1 LWKPDKERSL
11 TKMADIKKLHE
22 TRANLL
28 TQATSIVAEAAESG
42 VALEGD
48 KKNQFESLTAEA
60 GVIAEAIRSEKSA
73 SEARSAA
80 DAIRAEY
87 ASVIAPKAEKSDD
100 EVAELRALGRN
111 GGGKLFEYRD
121 VTRSTGLGNPVAIAD
136 RVNVVAAQF
145 NPFLD
150 PSIITVVRTAT
161 GNNIQFPRVTALGT
175 AGSVA
180 EAGTIGESDGTLS
193 ALSLTPIK
201 YATIIQVSEELV
213 EDAVFDLAGM
223 IADKCG
229 AEVAVAHGAFAGTA
243 VAAQA
248 TLGATGTGTAS
259 VNPTYTDLAKLKAS
273 VNQAYRRAPKAG
285 WLMNDTT
292 LGVVTG
298 LVDTAGQPIFR
309 AGDSNTPDRLL
320 GAPIY
325 SAALIDLTDDTAG
338 AILFGDLGQIYTA
351 LVGGVRVDVSREFA
365 WNTGLVSY
373 KVEVRGATG
382 LSIPNAVKSYKSANV

>member
-1 LWKPDKERSL
+1 MSDAR
-11 TKMADIKKLHE
+11 KLHE
-22 TRANLL
+22 KRANLL
-28 TQATSIVAEAAESG
+28 TEAQTIVTDLAEKGE
-42 VALEGD
+42 ALEGES
-48 KKNQFESLTAEA
+48 QARFEKLTSEA
-60 GVIAEAIRSEKSA
+60 ATVAAAIRSEKEA
-73 SEARSAA
+73 TEARSAA
-80 DAIRAEY
+80 DAVRAEY
-87 ASVIAPKAEKSDD
+87 ATAIAPKVEKTEGSND
-100 EVAELRALGRN
+100 ELRALARN
-111 GGGKLFEYRD
+111 GGVQLFEYRD
-121 VTRSTGLGNPVAIAD
+121 VSRSTGLGNPVTIAD

-145 NPFLD
+145 NPFID
-150 PSIITVVRTAT
+150 PAIVTVVRAST

-193 ALSLTPIK
+193 ALSLTPVK
-201 YATIIQVSEELV
+201 YATIIQVTEELAT
-213 EDAVFDLAGM
+213 DAAFDLSAM
-223 IADKCG
+223 IAEKCG

-259 VNPTYTDLAKLKAS
+259 VNPTFTDLAKLKAS

-309 AGDSNTPDRLL
+309 PGDANTPDRLL

-338 AILFGDLGQIYTA
+338 AILFGDLGQIYTV
-351 LVGGVRVDVSREFA
+351 LVGGVQVEVSREFA
-365 WNTGLVSY
+365 WNLGLISY
-373 KVEVRGATG
+373 KVQVRGATG
-382 LSIPNAVKSYKSANV
+382 LSIGSAVKSYKSANV

>member
-1 LWKPDKERSL
+1 
-11 TKMADIKKLHE
+11 MADVKKLHE
-22 TRANLL
+22 KRAQIL
-28 TQATSIVAEAAESG
+28 TEATSIVADLAEKG
-42 VALEGD
+42 AALEGEA
-48 KKNQFESLTAEA
+48 QVRFESLTNEA
-60 GVIAEAIRSEKSA
+60 STIAAAIRSEKDA
-73 SEARSAA
+73 AEARSAA
-80 DAIRAEY
+80 DSARAEF
-87 ASVIAPKAEKSDD
+87 AAVIAPKAEKSDD

-111 GGGKLFEYRD
+111 GGTRSFEYRD
-121 VTRSTGLGNPVAIAD
+121 VTKSTGLGNPVSIASM
-136 RVNVVAAQF
+136 VNVVAAQF

-150 PSIITVVRTAT
+150 PSIVTVVRTAN

-193 ALSLTPIK
+193 ALSLTPVK

-213 EDAVFDLAGM
+213 EDAVFDLAAM

-243 VAAQA
+243 IAAAA
-248 TLGATGTGTAS
+248 TLGATGSGTS
-259 VNPTYTDLAKLKAS
+259 VNPSYTDLAKLKAA
-273 VNQAYRRAPKAG
+273 VNQVYRRAPKAG

-298 LVDTAGQPIFR
+298 LVDTTGQPIFR
-309 AGDSNTPDRLL
+309 PGDANAPDRLL
-320 GAPIY
+320 GAPVY
-325 SAALIDLTDDTAG
+325 AAALIDLTDNTAG
-338 AILFGDLGQIYTA
+338 SILFGDLGQIYTA
-351 LVGGVRVDVSREFA
+351 LVGGVRVDVSREYA

-382 LSIPNAVKSYKSANV
+382 LAQTSSVKSFKSADVA

>member
-1 LWKPDKERSL
+1 MSDAR
-11 TKMADIKKLHE
+11 KLHE
-22 TRANLL
+22 KRANLL
-28 TQATSIVAEAAESG
+28 TEAQSIVTDLAEKGE
-42 VALEGD
+42 ALEGES
-48 KKNQFESLTAEA
+48 QARFEKLTSEA
-60 GVIAEAIRSEKSA
+60 ATVAAAIRSEKEA
-73 SEARSAA
+73 TEARSAA
-80 DAIRAEY
+80 DAVRAEY
-87 ASVIAPKAEKSDD
+87 ATAIAPKVEKTEGSND
-100 EVAELRALGRN
+100 ELRALARN
-111 GGGKLFEYRD
+111 GGVQLFEYRD
-121 VTRSTGLGNPVAIAD
+121 VSRSSGLGNPVTIAD

-145 NPFLD
+145 NPFID
-150 PSIITVVRTAT
+150 PAIVTVVRAST

-193 ALSLTPIK
+193 ALSLTPVK
-201 YATIIQVSEELV
+201 YATIIQVTEELAT
-213 EDAVFDLAGM
+213 DAAFDLSAM

-248 TLGATGTGTAS
+248 TIGATGSGTVS
-259 VNPTYTDLAKLKAS
+259 INPTFTDLAKLKAS

-309 AGDSNTPDRLL
+309 PGDANTPDRLL

-338 AILFGDLGQIYTA
+338 AILFGDLGQIYTV
-351 LVGGVRVDVSREFA
+351 LVGGVQVEVSREFA
-365 WNTGLVSY
+365 WNLGLISY
-373 KVEVRGATG
+373 KVQVRGATG
-382 LSIPNAVKSYKSANV
+382 LSQASAVKSYKSANV

>member
-1 LWKPDKERSL
+1 
-11 TKMADIKKLHE
+11 MADVKKLHE
-22 TRANLL
+22 KRANLL
-28 TQATSIVAEAAESG
+28 TEATSIVADLAEKGAS
-42 VALEGD
+42 LEGEA
-48 KKNQFESLTAEA
+48 QARFESLTNEA
-60 GVIAEAIRSEKSA
+60 STIAAVIRSERDA

-80 DAIRAEY
+80 DAARAEF
-87 ASVIAPKAEKSDD
+87 AAVIAPKVEKSDD
-100 EVAELRALGRN
+100 SDVAELRALGRN
-111 GGGKLFEYRD
+111 GGSRVFEYRD
-121 VTRSTGLGNPVAIAD
+121 VTKSTGLGNPVTIAD
-136 RVNVVAAQF
+136 RVNIVAGAF

-150 PSIITVVRTAT
+150 ASIVTVVRTAN
-161 GNNIQFPRVTALGT
+161 GNNIQFPRVTTLGT

-180 EAGTIGESDGTLS
+180 EAGTINESDGTLS

-229 AEVAVAHGAFAGTA
+229 AEVAIAHGAFAGTA
-243 VAAQA
+243 IAAA
-248 TLGATGTGTAS
+248 AAAGVTGSGTTI
-259 VNPTYTDLAKLKAS
+259 NPNFTDLAKLKAA
-273 VNQAYRRAPKAG
+273 VNQVYRRAPKAG

-298 LVDTAGQPIFR
+298 LVDTTGQPIFR
-309 AGDSNTPDRLL
+309 PGDANNPDRLL
-320 GAPIY
+320 GAPVY
-325 SAALIDLTDDTAG
+325 SAALIDLTDNTAG
-338 AILFGDLGQIYTA
+338 SILFGDLGQIYTA

-382 LSIPNAVKSYKSANV
+382 LAQASAVKSFKSADVA

>member
-1 LWKPDKERSL
+1 MSDAR
-11 TKMADIKKLHE
+11 KLHE
-22 TRANLL
+22 KRANLL
-28 TQATSIVAEAAESG
+28 TEAQTIVTDLAEKGE
-42 VALEGD
+42 ALEGES
-48 KKNQFESLTAEA
+48 QARFEKLTSEA
-60 GVIAEAIRSEKSA
+60 ATVAAAIRSEKEA
-73 SEARSAA
+73 TEARSAA
-80 DAIRAEY
+80 DAVRAEY
-87 ASVIAPKAEKSDD
+87 ATAIAPKVEKSEGSND
-100 EVAELRALGRN
+100 ELRALARS
-111 GGGKLFEYRD
+111 GGAQVFEYRD
-121 VTRSTGLGNPVAIAD
+121 VTRSTGLGNPVTIAD

-145 NPFLD
+145 NPFID
-150 PSIITVVRTAT
+150 PAIVTVVRAST

-193 ALSLTPIK
+193 ALSLTPVK
-201 YATIIQVSEELV
+201 YATIIQVTEELAT
-213 EDAVFDLAGM
+213 DAAFDLSAM

-248 TLGATGTGTAS
+248 SIGATGSGTVS
-259 VNPTYTDLAKLKAS
+259 INPTFTDLAKLKAS

-309 AGDSNTPDRLL
+309 PGDANTPDRLL

-338 AILFGDLGQIYTA
+338 AILFGDLGQIYTV
-351 LVGGVRVDVSREFA
+351 LVGGVSVEISREFA
-365 WNTGLVSY
+365 WNLGLISF
-373 KVEVRGATG
+373 KVQVRGATG
-382 LSIPNAVKSYKSANV
+382 LSQASAVKSYKSANV

>member
-1 LWKPDKERSL
+1 
-11 TKMADIKKLHE
+11 MADIKKLAE
-22 TRANLL
+22 KRANLL
-28 TQATSIVAEAAESG
+28 TEATSIVADLAEKGS
-42 VALEGD
+42 ALEGEA
-48 KKNQFESLTAEA
+48 QARFESLTNEA

-73 SEARSAA
+73 TEARSAA
-80 DAIRAEY
+80 DVVRAEF
-87 ASVIAPKAEKSDD
+87 ASVIAPATQKDAD
-100 EVAELRALGRN
+100 EVEELRALGRN
-111 GGGKLFEYRD
+111 GGSRMFEYRD
-121 VTRSTGLGNPVAIAD
+121 VTKSTGLGNPVTIAD

-150 PSIITVVRTAT
+150 PNIVTVVRTAT

-180 EAGTIGESDGTLS
+180 EAGTITESDGTLS
-193 ALSLTPIK
+193 ALSLTPVK
-201 YATIIQVSEELV
+201 WATIIQVSEELV

-243 VAAQA
+243 IAAAA
-248 TLGATGTGTAS
+248 TLGVTGSGTT
-259 VNPTYTDLAKLKAS
+259 VNPNYTDLAKLKAS
-273 VNQAYRRAPKAG
+273 VNQVYRRAPKAG

-298 LVDTAGQPIFR
+298 LVDTTGQPIFR
-309 AGDSNTPDRLL
+309 PGDANNPDRLL

-338 AILFGDLGQIYTA
+338 SILFGDLGRIFTA

-373 KVEVRGATG
+373 KVEVRGASG
-382 LSIPNAVKSYKSANV
+382 LAQASAVKSFKSADV

>member
-1 LWKPDKERSL
+1 MSDAR
-11 TKMADIKKLHE
+11 KLHE
-22 TRANLL
+22 KRANLL
-28 TQATSIVAEAAESG
+28 TEAQSIVTDLAEKGE
-42 VALEGD
+42 ALEGES
-48 KKNQFESLTAEA
+48 QARFEKLTSEA
-60 GVIAEAIRSEKSA
+60 ATVAAAIRSEKEA

-80 DAIRAEY
+80 DAVRAEY
-87 ASVIAPKAEKSDD
+87 ATAIAPKVEKSEGSND
-100 EVAELRALGRN
+100 ELRALARN
-111 GGGKLFEYRD
+111 GGVQVFEYRD
-121 VTRSTGLGNPVAIAD
+121 VSRSTGLGNPVTIAD

-145 NPFLD
+145 NPFID
-150 PSIITVVRTAT
+150 PAIVTVVRTST

-193 ALSLTPIK
+193 ALSLTPVK
-201 YATIIQVSEELV
+201 YATIIQVTEELA
-213 EDAVFDLAGM
+213 EDAAFDLSAM

-243 VAAQA
+243 VAAA
-248 TLGATGTGTAS
+248 ASVGGTGSGTAS
-259 VNPTYTDLAKLKAS
+259 VNPTFTDLAKLKAS

-309 AGDSNTPDRLL
+309 PGDANAPDRLL

-351 LVGGVRVDVSREFA
+351 LVGGVRVEVSREFA
-365 WNTGLVSY
+365 WNLGLISY

-382 LSIPNAVKSYKSANV
+382 LAQASAVKSYKSANVA

>member
-1 LWKPDKERSL
+1 MSDVRN
-11 TKMADIKKLHE
+11 LHE
-22 TRANLL
+22 KRAALL
-28 TQATSIVAEAAESG
+28 TEAQSIVTDLASKGE
-42 VALEGD
+42 ALEGES
-48 KKNQFESLTAEA
+48 QARFEKLTSEA
-60 GVIAEAIRSEKSA
+60 ATVAAAIRSEKEA

-80 DAIRAEY
+80 DAVRAEY
-87 ASVIAPKAEKSDD
+87 ATAIAPKVEKSEGSND
-100 EVAELRALGRN
+100 ELRALARN
-111 GGGKLFEYRD
+111 GGVQVFEYRD
-121 VTRSTGLGNPVAIAD
+121 VSRSTGLGNPVTIAD

-145 NPFLD
+145 NPFID
-150 PSIITVVRTAT
+150 PAIVTVVRAST

-193 ALSLTPIK
+193 ALSLTPVK
-201 YATIIQVSEELV
+201 YATIIQVTEELA
-213 EDAVFDLAGM
+213 EDAAFDLSAM
-223 IADKCG
+223 IAEKCG

-243 VAAQA
+243 VAAA
-248 TLGATGTGTAS
+248 ANVGATGSGTVS
-259 VNPTYTDLAKLKAS
+259 VNPTFSDLAKLKAS
-273 VNQAYRRAPKAG
+273 CNQAYRRAPKAG

-309 AGDSNTPDRLL
+309 PGDSNAPDRLL

-325 SAALIDLTDDTAG
+325 SAALIDLTDNTAG

-351 LVGGVRVDVSREFA
+351 LVGGVRVEVSREFA
-365 WNTGLVSY
+365 WNLGLISY

-382 LSIPNAVKSYKSANV
+382 LAQASAVKSYQSANVA

>member
-1 LWKPDKERSL
+1 MSDAR
-11 TKMADIKKLHE
+11 KLHE
-22 TRANLL
+22 KRANLL
-28 TQATSIVAEAAESG
+28 TEAQSIVTDLAEKGE
-42 VALEGD
+42 ALEGES
-48 KKNQFESLTAEA
+48 QARFEKLTSEA
-60 GVIAEAIRSEKSA
+60 ATVAAAIRSEKEA

-80 DAIRAEY
+80 DAVRAEY
-87 ASVIAPKAEKSDD
+87 ATAIAPKVEKSEGSND
-100 EVAELRALGRN
+100 ELRALARN
-111 GGGKLFEYRD
+111 GGVQLFEYRD
-121 VTRSTGLGNPVAIAD
+121 VSRSTGLGNPVTIAD

-145 NPFLD
+145 NPFID
-150 PSIITVVRTAT
+150 PAIVTVVRAST

-193 ALSLTPIK
+193 ALSLTPVK
-201 YATIIQVSEELV
+201 YATIIQVTEELAT
-213 EDAVFDLAGM
+213 DAAFDLSAM

-248 TLGATGTGTAS
+248 TIGATGSGTVS
-259 VNPTYTDLAKLKAS
+259 INPTFTDLAKLKAS

-309 AGDSNTPDRLL
+309 PGDANTPDRLL

-338 AILFGDLGQIYTA
+338 AILFGDLGQIYTV
-351 LVGGVRVDVSREFA
+351 LVGGVQVEVSREFA
-365 WNTGLVSY
+365 WNLGLISY
-373 KVEVRGATG
+373 KVQVRGATG
-382 LSIPNAVKSYKSANV
+382 LSQASAVKSYKSANV

>member
-1 LWKPDKERSL
+1 MSDAR
-11 TKMADIKKLHE
+11 KLHE
-22 TRANLL
+22 KRANLL
-28 TQATSIVAEAAESG
+28 TEAQSIVTDLAEKGE
-42 VALEGD
+42 ALEGES
-48 KKNQFESLTAEA
+48 QARFEKLTSEA
-60 GVIAEAIRSEKSA
+60 ATVAAAIRSEKEA
-73 SEARSAA
+73 TEARSAA
-80 DAIRAEY
+80 DAVRAEY
-87 ASVIAPKAEKSDD
+87 ATAIAPKVEKTEGSND
-100 EVAELRALGRN
+100 ELRALARN
-111 GGGKLFEYRD
+111 GGVQVFEYRD
-121 VTRSTGLGNPVAIAD
+121 VTRSTGLGNPVTIAD

-145 NPFLD
+145 NPFID
-150 PSIITVVRTAT
+150 PAIVTVVRAST

-193 ALSLTPIK
+193 ALSLTPVK
-201 YATIIQVSEELV
+201 YATIIQVTEELAT
-213 EDAVFDLAGM
+213 DAAFDLSAM
-223 IADKCG
+223 IAEKCG

-243 VAAQA
+243 IGAAA
-248 TLGATGTGTAS
+248 NVGATGSGTAS
-259 VNPTYTDLAKLKAS
+259 VNPTFTDLAKLKAS

-338 AILFGDLGQIYTA
+338 SILFGDLGQIYTV
-351 LVGGVRVDVSREFA
+351 LVGGVRVEVSREFA
-365 WNTGLVSY
+365 WNLGLISY

-382 LSIPNAVKSYKSANV
+382 LAQASAVKSFKSANVA

>member
-1 LWKPDKERSL
+1 MSDAR
-11 TKMADIKKLHE
+11 KLHE
-22 TRANLL
+22 KRANLL
-28 TQATSIVAEAAESG
+28 TEAQSIVTDLAEKGE
-42 VALEGD
+42 ALEGES
-48 KKNQFESLTAEA
+48 QARFEKLTSEA
-60 GVIAEAIRSEKSA
+60 ATVAAAIRSEKEA
-73 SEARSAA
+73 TEARSAA
-80 DAIRAEY
+80 DAVRAEY
-87 ASVIAPKAEKSDD
+87 ATAIAPKVEKTEGSND
-100 EVAELRALGRN
+100 ELRALARN
-111 GGGKLFEYRD
+111 GGVQVFEYRD
-121 VTRSTGLGNPVAIAD
+121 VTRSTGLGNPVTIAD

-145 NPFLD
+145 NPFID
-150 PSIITVVRTAT
+150 PAIVTVVRAST
-161 GNNIQFPRVTALGT
+161 GNNVQFPRVTSLGT

-193 ALSLTPIK
+193 ALSLTPVK
-201 YATIIQVSEELV
+201 YATIIQVTEELAT
-213 EDAVFDLAGM
+213 DAAFDLSAM

-248 TLGATGTGTAS
+248 SIGATGSGTVS
-259 VNPTYTDLAKLKAS
+259 INPTFTDLAKLKAS

-309 AGDSNTPDRLL
+309 PGDANTPDRLL

-338 AILFGDLGQIYTA
+338 AILFGDLGQIYTV
-351 LVGGVRVDVSREFA
+351 LVGGVQVEVSREFA
-365 WNTGLVSY
+365 WNLGLISY
-373 KVEVRGATG
+373 KVQVRGATG
-382 LSIPNAVKSYKSANV
+382 LSQASAVKSYKSANV

>member
-1 LWKPDKERSL
+1 
-11 TKMADIKKLHE
+11 MADIKKLHE

-48 KKNQFESLTAEA
+48 KKNQFEALTAEA

-73 SEARSAA
+73 AEARSAA
-80 DAIRAEY
+80 DAVRAEF

-111 GGGKLFEYRD
+111 GGGRTFEYRD
-121 VTRSTGLGNPVAIAD
+121 VTRATGLGNPVSIAD

-150 PSIITVVRTAT
+150 PGIITVVRTAT

-248 TLGATGTGTAS
+248 ALGATGTGTAS
-259 VNPTYTDLAKLKAS
+259 INPTYTDLAKLKAS

-351 LVGGVRVDVSREFA
+351 LVGGVRVDVSREYA

-382 LSIPNAVKSYKSANV
+382 LAQASAVKSYKSANV

>member
-1 LWKPDKERSL
+1 MSDAR
-11 TKMADIKKLHE
+11 KLHE
-22 TRANLL
+22 KRANLL
-28 TQATSIVAEAAESG
+28 TEAQSIVTDLAEKGE
-42 VALEGD
+42 ALEGES
-48 KKNQFESLTAEA
+48 QARFEKLTSEA
-60 GVIAEAIRSEKSA
+60 ATVAAAIRSEKEA

-80 DAIRAEY
+80 DAVRAEY
-87 ASVIAPKAEKSDD
+87 ATAIAPKVEKSEGSND
-100 EVAELRALGRN
+100 ELRALARN
-111 GGGKLFEYRD
+111 GGVQVFEYRD
-121 VTRSTGLGNPVAIAD
+121 VSRSTGLGNPVTIAD

-145 NPFLD
+145 NPFID
-150 PSIITVVRTAT
+150 PAIVTVVRAST

-193 ALSLTPIK
+193 ALSLTPVK
-201 YATIIQVSEELV
+201 YATIIQVTEELAT
-213 EDAVFDLAGM
+213 DAAFDLSAM

-248 TLGATGTGTAS
+248 SIGATGSGTVS
-259 VNPTYTDLAKLKAS
+259 INPTFTDLAKLKAS

-309 AGDSNTPDRLL
+309 PGDANTPDRLL

-338 AILFGDLGQIYTA
+338 AILFGDLGQIYTV
-351 LVGGVRVDVSREFA
+351 LVGGVQVEVSREFA
-365 WNTGLVSY
+365 WNLGLISY
-373 KVEVRGATG
+373 KVQVRGATG
-382 LSIPNAVKSYKSANV
+382 LSQASAVKSYKSANV

>member
-1 LWKPDKERSL
+1 MSDVR
-11 TKMADIKKLHE
+11 KLHE
-22 TRANLL
+22 KRASLL
-28 TQATSIVAEAAESG
+28 TEAQSIVTDLAEKGE
-42 VALEGD
+42 ALEGES
-48 KKNQFESLTAEA
+48 QARFEKLTSEA
-60 GVIAEAIRSEKSA
+60 ATVAAAIRSEKEA

-80 DAIRAEY
+80 DAVRAEF
-87 ASVIAPKAEKSDD
+87 ATAIAPKVEKSEGSND
-100 EVAELRALGRN
+100 ELRALARL
-111 GGGKLFEYRD
+111 GGSQTFEYRD
-121 VTRSTGLGNPVAIAD
+121 VSRSTGLGNPVTIAD

-145 NPFLD
+145 NPFID
-150 PSIITVVRTAT
+150 PAIVTVVRTST

-193 ALSLTPIK
+193 ALSLTPVK
-201 YATIIQVSEELV
+201 YATIIQVTEELA
-213 EDAVFDLAGM
+213 EDAAFDLSAM
-223 IADKCG
+223 IAEKCG

-243 VAAQA
+243 VAAAA
-248 TLGATGTGTAS
+248 TVGATGSGTVS
-259 VNPTYTDLAKLKAS
+259 VNPTFTDLAKLKAS

-309 AGDSNTPDRLL
+309 PGDSNAPDRLL

-325 SAALIDLTDDTAG
+325 SAALIDLTDNTAG

-351 LVGGVRVDVSREFA
+351 LVGGVRVEVSREFA
-365 WNTGLVSY
+365 WNLGLISY

-382 LSIPNAVKSYKSANV
+382 LAQASAVKSYQSANVA

>member
-1 LWKPDKERSL
+1 L
-11 TKMADIKKLHE
+11 TEA
-22 TRANLL
+22 
-28 TQATSIVAEAAESG
+28 QSIVTDLAEKGESLEGESQARFEKLTSEAAT
-42 VALEGD
+42 VA
-48 KKNQFESLTAEA
+48 A
-60 GVIAEAIRSEKSA
+60 AIRSEKEA
-73 SEARSAA
+73 TEARSAA
-80 DAIRAEY
+80 DAVRAEY
-87 ASVIAPKAEKSDD
+87 ATAIAPKVEKTEGSND
-100 EVAELRALGRN
+100 ELRALARN
-111 GGGKLFEYRD
+111 GGVQVFEYRD
-121 VTRSTGLGNPVAIAD
+121 VTRSTGLGNPVTIAD

-145 NPFLD
+145 NPFID
-150 PSIITVVRTAT
+150 PAIVTVVRAST

-193 ALSLTPIK
+193 ALSLTPVK
-201 YATIIQVSEELV
+201 YATIIQVTEELAT
-213 EDAVFDLAGM
+213 DAAFDLSAM

-248 TLGATGTGTAS
+248 TIGATGSGTVS
-259 VNPTYTDLAKLKAS
+259 INPTFTDLAKLKAS

-309 AGDSNTPDRLL
+309 PGDANTPDRLL

-338 AILFGDLGQIYTA
+338 AILFGDLGQIYTV
-351 LVGGVRVDVSREFA
+351 LVGGVQVEVSREFA
-365 WNTGLVSY
+365 WNLGLISY
-373 KVEVRGATG
+373 KVQVRGATG
-382 LSIPNAVKSYKSANV
+382 LSQASAVKSYKSANV

>member
-1 LWKPDKERSL
+1 MSDAR
-11 TKMADIKKLHE
+11 KLHE
-22 TRANLL
+22 KRANLL
-28 TQATSIVAEAAESG
+28 TEAQTIVTDLAEKGE
-42 VALEGD
+42 ALEGES
-48 KKNQFESLTAEA
+48 QARFEKLTSEA
-60 GVIAEAIRSEKSA
+60 ATVAAAIRSEKEA
-73 SEARSAA
+73 TEARSAA
-80 DAIRAEY
+80 DAVRAEY
-87 ASVIAPKAEKSDD
+87 ATAIAPKVEKTEGSND
-100 EVAELRALGRN
+100 ELRALARN
-111 GGGKLFEYRD
+111 GGVQLFEYRD
-121 VTRSTGLGNPVAIAD
+121 VSRSTGLGNPVTIAD

-145 NPFLD
+145 NPFID
-150 PSIITVVRTAT
+150 PAIVTVVRAST

-193 ALSLTPIK
+193 ALSLTPVK
-201 YATIIQVSEELV
+201 YATIIQVTEELAT
-213 EDAVFDLAGM
+213 DAAFDLSAM
-223 IADKCG
+223 IAEKCG

-259 VNPTYTDLAKLKAS
+259 VNPTFTDLAKLKAS

-309 AGDSNTPDRLL
+309 PGDANTPDRLL

-338 AILFGDLGQIYTA
+338 AILFGDLGQIYTV
-351 LVGGVRVDVSREFA
+351 LVGGVQVEVSREFA
-365 WNTGLVSY
+365 WNLGLISY
-373 KVEVRGATG
+373 KVQVRGATG
-382 LSIPNAVKSYKSANV
+382 LSIGSAVKSYKSANVA

>member
-1 LWKPDKERSL
+1 V
-11 TKMADIKKLHE
+11 ADVKKLHE
-22 TRANLL
+22 KRANLL
-28 TQATSIVAEAAESG
+28 TEATSIVADLAEKG
-42 VALEGD
+42 VALEGEA
-48 KKNQFESLTAEA
+48 QARFESLTNEA
-60 GVIAEAIRSEKSA
+60 STIAAAIRSEKDA
-73 SEARSAA
+73 AEARTAA
-80 DAIRAEY
+80 DTARAEF
-87 ASVIAPKAEKSDD
+87 AAVIAPKVDKADD
-100 EVAELRALGRN
+100 SEVAELRALGRN
-111 GGGKLFEYRD
+111 GGSRMFEFRD
-121 VTRSTGLGNPVAIAD
+121 VTKSTGLGNPVTIAD
-136 RVNVVAAQF
+136 RVNIVAAQF

-150 PSIITVVRTAT
+150 PGIITVVRVAN

-193 ALSLTPIK
+193 ALSLTPVK

-243 VAAQA
+243 IAGAS
-248 TLGATGTGTAS
+248 TLGVTGSGTTI
-259 VNPTYTDLAKLKAS
+259 NPNYTDLAKLKAS
-273 VNQAYRRAPKAG
+273 VNQVYRRAPKAG

-298 LVDTAGQPIFR
+298 LVDTTGQPIFR
-309 AGDSNTPDRLL
+309 AGDANNPDRLL
-320 GAPIY
+320 GAPVY
-325 SAALIDLTDDTAG
+325 SAALIDLTDNTAG
-338 AILFGDLGQIYTA
+338 SILFGDLGQIYTA

-382 LSIPNAVKSYKSANV
+382 LAQASAVKSFKSADVA

>member
-1 LWKPDKERSL
+1 MSDAR
-11 TKMADIKKLHE
+11 KLHE
-22 TRANLL
+22 KRANLL
-28 TQATSIVAEAAESG
+28 TEAQSIVTDLAEKGE
-42 VALEGD
+42 ALEGES
-48 KKNQFESLTAEA
+48 QARFEKLTSEA
-60 GVIAEAIRSEKSA
+60 ATVAAAIRSEKEA
-73 SEARSAA
+73 TEARSAA
-80 DAIRAEY
+80 DAVRAEY
-87 ASVIAPKAEKSDD
+87 ATAIAPKVEKSEGSND
-100 EVAELRALGRN
+100 ELRALARN
-111 GGGKLFEYRD
+111 GGVQVFEYRD
-121 VTRSTGLGNPVAIAD
+121 VSRSTGLGNPVTIAD
-136 RVNVVAAQF
+136 RVNVVAAHF
-145 NPFLD
+145 NPFID
-150 PSIITVVRTAT
+150 PAIVTVVRAST

-193 ALSLTPIK
+193 ALSLTPVK
-201 YATIIQVSEELV
+201 YATIIQVTEELAT
-213 EDAVFDLAGM
+213 DAAFDLSAM

-248 TLGATGTGTAS
+248 TIGATGSGTVS
-259 VNPTYTDLAKLKAS
+259 INPTFTDLAKLKAS

-309 AGDSNTPDRLL
+309 PGDANTPDRLL

-338 AILFGDLGQIYTA
+338 AILFGDLGQIYTV
-351 LVGGVRVDVSREFA
+351 LVGGVQVEVSREFA
-365 WNTGLVSY
+365 WNLGLISY
-373 KVEVRGATG
+373 KVQVRGATG
-382 LSIPNAVKSYKSANV
+382 LSQASAVKSYKSANV

>member
-1 LWKPDKERSL
+1 
-11 TKMADIKKLHE
+11 MADIKKLHE

-28 TQATSIVAEAAESG
+28 TQATSIVAEAAEAG

-48 KKNQFESLTAEA
+48 KKNQFEALTAEA

-73 SEARSAA
+73 AEARSAA
-80 DAIRAEY
+80 DAVRAEY
-87 ASVIAPKAEKSDD
+87 ASVIAPKTEKSDD

-111 GGGKLFEYRD
+111 GGGKTFEYRD
-121 VTRSTGLGNPVAIAD
+121 VTRASGLGNPVSIAD

-150 PSIITVVRTAT
+150 ANIVTVVRTAT

-243 VAAQA
+243 VAVAA
-248 TLGATGTGTAS
+248 TVGATGAGTS
-259 VNPTYTDLAKLKAS
+259 VNPTYANLAVLKAS

-298 LVDTAGQPIFR
+298 LVDTTGQPIFR
-309 AGDSNTPDRLL
+309 AGDMNTPDRLL

-325 SAALIDLTDDTAG
+325 SAALIDLTDNTAG

-351 LVGGVRVDVSREFA
+351 LVGGVRVDVSREYA

-382 LSIPNAVKSYKSANV
+382 LAQASAVKSFKSADV

>member
-1 LWKPDKERSL
+1 MSDVR
-11 TKMADIKKLHE
+11 KLHE
-22 TRANLL
+22 KRASLL
-28 TQATSIVAEAAESG
+28 TEAQSIVTDLAEKGESLEGESQARFEKLTSEAAT
-42 VALEGD
+42 VA
-48 KKNQFESLTAEA
+48 A
-60 GVIAEAIRSEKSA
+60 AIRSEKDA

-80 DAIRAEY
+80 DAVRAEY
-87 ASVIAPKAEKSDD
+87 ATAIAPKVEKSEGSND
-100 EVAELRALGRN
+100 ELRALARL
-111 GGGKLFEYRD
+111 GGSQTFEYRD
-121 VTRSTGLGNPVAIAD
+121 VSRSTGLGNPVTIAD

-145 NPFLD
+145 NPFID
-150 PSIITVVRTAT
+150 PAIVTVVRTST

-193 ALSLTPIK
+193 ALSLTPVK
-201 YATIIQVSEELV
+201 YATIIQVTEELA
-213 EDAVFDLAGM
+213 EDAAFDLSAM
-223 IADKCG
+223 IAEKCG

-248 TLGATGTGTAS
+248 GAGVTGAGTT

-273 VNQAYRRAPKAG
+273 VNQAYRRAPKSG

-298 LVDTAGQPIFR
+298 LVDTTGQPIFR

-338 AILFGDLGQIYTA
+338 SILFGDLGQIYTV
-351 LVGGVRVDVSREFA
+351 LVGGVSVEVSREFA
-365 WNTGLVSY
+365 WNLGLISF
-373 KVEVRGATG
+373 KVQVRGATG
-382 LSIPNAVKSYKSANV
+382 LSQASAVKSFKSANV

>member
-1 LWKPDKERSL
+1 
-11 TKMADIKKLHE
+11 MADIRKLHE
-22 TRANLL
+22 QRAQAL
-28 TQATSIVAEAAESG
+28 TEATSLVADLAEKG
-42 VALEGD
+42 EALEGES
-48 KKNQFESLTAEA
+48 QVRFEKLTAEA
-60 GVIAEAIRSEKSA
+60 STIAAAIRSEKDA
-73 SEARSAA
+73 AEARSAA
-80 DAIRAEY
+80 DSARAEF
-87 ASVIAPKAEKSDD
+87 AAVIAPAAKADRD
-100 EVAELRALGRN
+100 EAAELRALGRN
-111 GGGKLFEYRD
+111 GGSQVFEYRD
-121 VTRSTGLGNPVAIAD
+121 VTKSTGLGNPVTIAD

-150 PSIITVVRTAT
+150 ANIVTVVRTAN
-161 GNNIQFPRVTALGT
+161 GNNIQFPRVTVLGT

-201 YATIIQVSEELV
+201 YATIIQVTEELV

-243 VAAQA
+243 VAAAA
-248 TLGATGTGTAS
+248 TIGATGTGTAS

-298 LVDTAGQPIFR
+298 LVDTTGQPIFR
-309 AGDSNTPDRLL
+309 AGDANNADRLL
-320 GAPIY
+320 GAPVY

-338 AILFGDLGQIYTA
+338 AILFGDLSQIYTA

-382 LSIPNAVKSYKSANV
+382 LAQASSVKSYKSANV

>member
-1 LWKPDKERSL
+1 MSDAR
-11 TKMADIKKLHE
+11 KLHE
-22 TRANLL
+22 KRANLL
-28 TQATSIVAEAAESG
+28 TEAQSIVTDLAEKGE
-42 VALEGD
+42 ALEGES
-48 KKNQFESLTAEA
+48 QARFEKLTSEA
-60 GVIAEAIRSEKSA
+60 ATVAAAIRSEKEA
-73 SEARSAA
+73 TEARSAA
-80 DAIRAEY
+80 DAVRAEY
-87 ASVIAPKAEKSDD
+87 ATAIAPKVEKTEGSND
-100 EVAELRALGRN
+100 ELRALARN
-111 GGGKLFEYRD
+111 GGVQVFEYRD
-121 VTRSTGLGNPVAIAD
+121 VSRSTGLGNPVSIAD

-145 NPFLD
+145 NPFID
-150 PSIITVVRTAT
+150 PAIVSVVRAST

-193 ALSLTPIK
+193 ALSLTPVK
-201 YATIIQVSEELV
+201 YATIIQVTEELAT
-213 EDAVFDLAGM
+213 DAAFDLSAM
-223 IADKCG
+223 IAEKCG

-248 TLGATGTGTAS
+248 ALGATGTGTAS
-259 VNPTYTDLAKLKAS
+259 INPTYTDLAKLKAS

-309 AGDSNTPDRLL
+309 AGDANTPDRLL

-338 AILFGDLGQIYTA
+338 AILFGDLGQIYTV
-351 LVGGVRVDVSREFA
+351 LVGGVQVEVSREFA
-365 WNTGLVSY
+365 WNLGLISY
-373 KVEVRGATG
+373 KVQVRGATG
-382 LSIPNAVKSYKSANV
+382 LSQASAVKSYKSANVA

>member
-1 LWKPDKERSL
+1 MSDAR
-11 TKMADIKKLHE
+11 KLHE
-22 TRANLL
+22 KRANLL
-28 TQATSIVAEAAESG
+28 TEAQSIVTDLAEKGE
-42 VALEGD
+42 ALEGES
-48 KKNQFESLTAEA
+48 QARFEKLTSEA
-60 GVIAEAIRSEKSA
+60 ATVAAAIRSEKEA
-73 SEARSAA
+73 TEARSAA
-80 DAIRAEY
+80 DAVRAEY
-87 ASVIAPKAEKSDD
+87 ATAIAPKVEKSEGSYD
-100 EVAELRALGRN
+100 ELRALVRN
-111 GGGKLFEYRD
+111 GGVQVFEYRD
-121 VTRSTGLGNPVAIAD
+121 VSRSTGLGNPVTIAD

-145 NPFLD
+145 NPFID
-150 PSIITVVRTAT
+150 PAIVTVVRAST

-193 ALSLTPIK
+193 ALSLTPVK
-201 YATIIQVSEELV
+201 YATIIQVTEELAT
-213 EDAVFDLAGM
+213 DAAFDLSAM

-248 TLGATGTGTAS
+248 TIGATGSGTVS
-259 VNPTYTDLAKLKAS
+259 INPTFTDLAKLKAS

-309 AGDSNTPDRLL
+309 PGDANTPDRLL

-338 AILFGDLGQIYTA
+338 AILFGDLGQIYTV
-351 LVGGVRVDVSREFA
+351 LVGGVQVEVSREFA
-365 WNTGLVSY
+365 WNLGLISY
-373 KVEVRGATG
+373 KVQVRGATG
-382 LSIPNAVKSYKSANV
+382 LSQASAVKSYKSANV

>member
-1 LWKPDKERSL
+1 MSDAR
-11 TKMADIKKLHE
+11 KLHE
-22 TRANLL
+22 KRANLL
-28 TQATSIVAEAAESG
+28 TEAQSIVTDLAEKGE
-42 VALEGD
+42 ALEGES
-48 KKNQFESLTAEA
+48 QARFEKLTSEA
-60 GVIAEAIRSEKSA
+60 ATVAAAIRSEKEA

-80 DAIRAEY
+80 DAVRAEY
-87 ASVIAPKAEKSDD
+87 ATAIAPKVEKTEGSND
-100 EVAELRALGRN
+100 ELRALARN
-111 GGGKLFEYRD
+111 GGVQLFEYRD
-121 VTRSTGLGNPVAIAD
+121 VSRSTGLGNPVTIAD

-145 NPFLD
+145 NPFID
-150 PSIITVVRTAT
+150 PAIVTVVRAST

-193 ALSLTPIK
+193 ALSLTPVK
-201 YATIIQVSEELV
+201 YATIIQVTEELAT
-213 EDAVFDLAGM
+213 DAAFDLSAM

-248 TLGATGTGTAS
+248 TIGATGSGTVS
-259 VNPTYTDLAKLKAS
+259 INPTFTDLAKLKAS

-309 AGDSNTPDRLL
+309 PGDANTPDRLL

-338 AILFGDLGQIYTA
+338 AILFGDLGQIYTV
-351 LVGGVRVDVSREFA
+351 LVGGVQVEVSREFA
-365 WNTGLVSY
+365 WNLGLISY
-373 KVEVRGATG
+373 KVQVRGATG
-382 LSIPNAVKSYKSANV
+382 LSQASAVKSYKSANV

>member
-1 LWKPDKERSL
+1 
-11 TKMADIKKLHE
+11 MADIRKLHE
-22 TRANLL
+22 QRAQAL
-28 TQATSIVAEAAESG
+28 TEATSLVADLAEKG
-42 VALEGD
+42 EALEGES
-48 KKNQFESLTAEA
+48 QVRFEKLTAEA
-60 GVIAEAIRSEKSA
+60 STIAAAIRSEKDA
-73 SEARSAA
+73 AEARSAA
-80 DAIRAEY
+80 DSARAEF
-87 ASVIAPKAEKSDD
+87 AAVIAPAAKADRD
-100 EVAELRALGRN
+100 EAAELRALGRN
-111 GGGKLFEYRD
+111 GGSQVFEYRD
-121 VTRSTGLGNPVAIAD
+121 VTKSTGLGNPVTIAD

-150 PSIITVVRTAT
+150 ANIVTVVRTAN
-161 GNNIQFPRVTALGT
+161 GNNIQFPRVTTLGT

-213 EDAVFDLAGM
+213 EDAVFNLAGM

-243 VAAQA
+243 VAAAA
-248 TLGATGTGTAS
+248 TVGATGTGTAS

-298 LVDTAGQPIFR
+298 LVDTTGQPIFR
-309 AGDSNTPDRLL
+309 AGDANNADRLL
-320 GAPIY
+320 GAPVY

-365 WNTGLVSY
+365 WSTGLVSY

-382 LSIPNAVKSYKSANV
+382 LAQASAVKSYKSANV

>member
-1 LWKPDKERSL
+1 
-11 TKMADIKKLHE
+11 MADIKKLHE

-48 KKNQFESLTAEA
+48 KKNQFEALTAEA

-73 SEARSAA
+73 AEARSAA
-80 DAIRAEY
+80 DAVRAEF

-111 GGGKLFEYRD
+111 GGGRTFEYRD
-121 VTRSTGLGNPVAIAD
+121 VTRATGLGNPVSIAD

-150 PSIITVVRTAT
+150 PGIITVVRTAT

-193 ALSLTPIK
+193 ALSLTPVK

-243 VAAQA
+243 VAATA
-248 TLGATGTGTAS
+248 TVGATGSGTVS
-259 VNPTYTDLAKLKAS
+259 INPTYTDLAKLKAS

-325 SAALIDLTDDTAG
+325 SAALIDLTDNTAG

-351 LVGGVRVDVSREFA
+351 LVGGVRVDVSREYA

-382 LSIPNAVKSYKSANV
+382 LAQASAVKSYQSANV

>member
-1 LWKPDKERSL
+1 MSDAR
-11 TKMADIKKLHE
+11 KLHE
-22 TRANLL
+22 KRANLL
-28 TQATSIVAEAAESG
+28 TEAQTIVTDLAEKGE
-42 VALEGD
+42 ALEGES
-48 KKNQFESLTAEA
+48 QARFEKLTSEA
-60 GVIAEAIRSEKSA
+60 ATVAAAIRSEKEA

-80 DAIRAEY
+80 DAVRAEY
-87 ASVIAPKAEKSDD
+87 ATAIAPKVEKTEGSND
-100 EVAELRALGRN
+100 ELRALARN
-111 GGGKLFEYRD
+111 GGVQLFEYRD
-121 VTRSTGLGNPVAIAD
+121 VSRSTGLGNPVTIAD

-145 NPFLD
+145 NPFID
-150 PSIITVVRTAT
+150 PAIVTVVRAST

-180 EAGTIGESDGTLS
+180 EAGTINESDGTLS
-193 ALSLTPIK
+193 ALSLTPVK
-201 YATIIQVSEELV
+201 YATIIQVTEELAT
-213 EDAVFDLAGM
+213 DAAFDLSAM

-248 TLGATGTGTAS
+248 TIGATGSGTVS
-259 VNPTYTDLAKLKAS
+259 INPTFTDLAKLKAS

-309 AGDSNTPDRLL
+309 PGDANTPDRLL

-338 AILFGDLGQIYTA
+338 AILFGDLGQIYTV
-351 LVGGVRVDVSREFA
+351 LVGGVQVEVSREFA
-365 WNTGLVSY
+365 WNLGLISY
-373 KVEVRGATG
+373 KVQVRGATG
-382 LSIPNAVKSYKSANV
+382 LSQASAVKSYKSANV

>member
-1 LWKPDKERSL
+1 MSDVR
-11 TKMADIKKLHE
+11 KLHE
-22 TRANLL
+22 KRASLL
-28 TQATSIVAEAAESG
+28 TEAQSIVTDLAEKGESLEGESQARFEKLTSEAAT
-42 VALEGD
+42 VA
-48 KKNQFESLTAEA
+48 A
-60 GVIAEAIRSEKSA
+60 AIRSEKDA

-80 DAIRAEY
+80 DAVRAEY
-87 ASVIAPKAEKSDD
+87 ATAIAPKVEKSEGSND
-100 EVAELRALGRN
+100 ELRALARL
-111 GGGKLFEYRD
+111 GGSQTFEYRD
-121 VTRSTGLGNPVAIAD
+121 VSRSTGLGNPVTIAD

-145 NPFLD
+145 NPFID
-150 PSIITVVRTAT
+150 PAIITVVRTST

-193 ALSLTPIK
+193 ALSLTPVK
-201 YATIIQVSEELV
+201 YATIIQVTEELA
-213 EDAVFDLAGM
+213 EDAAFDLSAM
-223 IADKCG
+223 IAEKCG

-248 TLGATGTGTAS
+248 GAGVTGAGTT

-273 VNQAYRRAPKAG
+273 VNQAYRRAPKSG

-298 LVDTAGQPIFR
+298 LVDTTGQPIFR

-338 AILFGDLGQIYTA
+338 SILFGDLGQIYTV
-351 LVGGVRVDVSREFA
+351 LVGGVSVEVSREFA
-365 WNTGLVSY
+365 WNLGLISF
-373 KVEVRGATG
+373 KVQVRGATG
-382 LSIPNAVKSYKSANV
+382 LSQASAVKSFKSANV

>member
-1 LWKPDKERSL
+1 
-11 TKMADIKKLHE
+11 MADIKKLHE

-48 KKNQFESLTAEA
+48 KKNQFEALTAEA

-73 SEARSAA
+73 AEARSAA
-80 DAIRAEY
+80 DAVRAEF

-111 GGGKLFEYRD
+111 GGGRTFEYRD
-121 VTRSTGLGNPVAIAD
+121 VTRATGLGNPVSIAD

-150 PSIITVVRTAT
+150 PGIITVVRTAT

-193 ALSLTPIK
+193 ALSLTPVK

-243 VAAQA
+243 VAATA
-248 TLGATGTGTAS
+248 TVGATGSGTVS
-259 VNPTYTDLAKLKAS
+259 INPTYTDLAKLKAS

-325 SAALIDLTDDTAG
+325 SAALIDLTDNTAG

-351 LVGGVRVDVSREFA
+351 LVGGVRVDVSREWA
-365 WNTGLVSY
+365 WSTGLVSY

-382 LSIPNAVKSYKSANV
+382 LAQASAVKSYQSANV

>member
-1 LWKPDKERSL
+1 V
-11 TKMADIKKLHE
+11 ADVKKLHE
-22 TRANLL
+22 KRANLL
-28 TQATSIVAEAAESG
+28 TEATSIVADLAEKG
-42 VALEGD
+42 AALEGEA
-48 KKNQFESLTAEA
+48 QARFESLTNEA
-60 GVIAEAIRSEKSA
+60 STIAAAIRSEKDA
-73 SEARSAA
+73 AEARTAA
-80 DAIRAEY
+80 DTARAEF
-87 ASVIAPKAEKSDD
+87 AAVIAPKVDKADD
-100 EVAELRALGRN
+100 SEVAELRALGRN
-111 GGGKLFEYRD
+111 GGSRMFEFRD
-121 VTRSTGLGNPVAIAD
+121 VTKSTGLGNPVTIAD

-150 PSIITVVRTAT
+150 PGIITVVRVAN

-193 ALSLTPIK
+193 ALSLTPVK

-243 VAAQA
+243 IAAAA
-248 TLGATGTGTAS
+248 TLGVTGSGTTI
-259 VNPTYTDLAKLKAS
+259 NPNYTDLAKLKAS
-273 VNQAYRRAPKAG
+273 VNQVYRRAPKAG

-298 LVDTAGQPIFR
+298 LVDTTGQPIFR
-309 AGDSNTPDRLL
+309 AGDANNPDRLL
-320 GAPIY
+320 GAPVY
-325 SAALIDLTDDTAG
+325 SAALIDLTDNTAG
-338 AILFGDLGQIYTA
+338 SILFGDLGQIYTA

-382 LSIPNAVKSYKSANV
+382 LAQASAVKSFKSADVA

>member
-1 LWKPDKERSL
+1 MSDAR
-11 TKMADIKKLHE
+11 KLHE
-22 TRANLL
+22 KRANLL
-28 TQATSIVAEAAESG
+28 TEAQSIVTDLAEKGE
-42 VALEGD
+42 ALEGES
-48 KKNQFESLTAEA
+48 QARFEKLTSEA
-60 GVIAEAIRSEKSA
+60 ATVAAAIRSEKEA
-73 SEARSAA
+73 TEARSAA
-80 DAIRAEY
+80 DAVRAEY
-87 ASVIAPKAEKSDD
+87 ATAIAPKVEKSEGSND
-100 EVAELRALGRN
+100 ELRALARN
-111 GGGKLFEYRD
+111 GGVQVFEYRD
-121 VTRSTGLGNPVAIAD
+121 VSRSTGLGNPISIAD

-145 NPFLD
+145 NPFID
-150 PSIITVVRTAT
+150 PAIVTVVRAST

-193 ALSLTPIK
+193 ALSLTPVK
-201 YATIIQVSEELV
+201 YATIIQVTEELAT
-213 EDAVFDLAGM
+213 DAAFDLSAM

-248 TLGATGTGTAS
+248 TIGATGSGTVS
-259 VNPTYTDLAKLKAS
+259 INPTFTDLAKLKAS

-309 AGDSNTPDRLL
+309 AGDANTPDRLL

-338 AILFGDLGQIYTA
+338 AILFGDLGQIYTV
-351 LVGGVRVDVSREFA
+351 LVGGVQVEVSREFA
-365 WNTGLVSY
+365 WNLGLISY
-373 KVEVRGATG
+373 KVQVRGATG
-382 LSIPNAVKSYKSANV
+382 LSQASAVKSYKSANV

>member
-1 LWKPDKERSL
+1 
-11 TKMADIKKLHE
+11 
-22 TRANLL
+22 
-28 TQATSIVAEAAESG
+28 
-42 VALEGD
+42 
-48 KKNQFESLTAEA
+48 
-60 GVIAEAIRSEKSA
+60 
-73 SEARSAA
+73 
-80 DAIRAEY
+80 
-87 ASVIAPKAEKSDD
+87 
-100 EVAELRALGRN
+100 
-111 GGGKLFEYRD
+111 
-121 VTRSTGLGNPVAIAD
+121 VAIAD

-180 EAGTIGESDGTLS
+180 EAGTITESDGTLS

-213 EDAVFDLAGM
+213 EDAVFDLSAL
-223 IADKCG
+223 IAEKCG

-243 VAAQA
+243 IAAAA
-248 TLGATGTGTAS
+248 TLGVTGAGTTI
-259 VNPTYTDLAKLKAS
+259 NPTYTDLAKLKAS

-285 WLMNDTT
+285 WLCNDTT
-292 LGVVTG
+292 LGVITG
-298 LVDTAGQPIFR
+298 LVDTTGQPIFR
-309 AGDSNTPDRLL
+309 PGDSNAPDRLL

-325 SAALIDLTDDTAG
+325 SAALIDLTDNTAG
-338 AILFGDLGQIYTA
+338 SILFGDLGQIYTA
-351 LVGGVRVDVSREFA
+351 LVGGVRVDVSREYA

-382 LSIPNAVKSYKSANV
+382 LAQTTAVKSFKSADVA

>member
-1 LWKPDKERSL
+1 V
-11 TKMADIKKLHE
+11 ADVKKLHE
-22 TRANLL
+22 KRASLL
-28 TQATSIVAEAAESG
+28 TEATSIVADLAEKG
-42 VALEGD
+42 AALEGEA
-48 KKNQFESLTAEA
+48 QARFESLTNEA
-60 GVIAEAIRSEKSA
+60 STIAAAIRSEKDA

-80 DAIRAEY
+80 DAARAEF
-87 ASVIAPKAEKSDD
+87 AAVIAPKVEKSDD
-100 EVAELRALGRN
+100 SEVAELRALGRN
-111 GGGKLFEYRD
+111 GGSRMFEFRD
-121 VTRSTGLGNPVAIAD
+121 VTKSTGLGNPVTIAD

-150 PSIITVVRTAT
+150 PGIITVVRVAN

-180 EAGTIGESDGTLS
+180 EAGTITESDGTLS

-243 VAAQA
+243 IAAA
-248 TLGATGTGTAS
+248 AAAGVTGSGTT
-259 VNPTYTDLAKLKAS
+259 VNPNYTDLAKLKAS
-273 VNQAYRRAPKAG
+273 VNQVYRRAPKAG

-298 LVDTAGQPIFR
+298 LVDTTGQPIFR
-309 AGDSNTPDRLL
+309 AGDANNPDRLL
-320 GAPIY
+320 GAPVY

-338 AILFGDLGQIYTA
+338 SILFGDLGQIYTA

-382 LSIPNAVKSYKSANV
+382 LAQASAVKSFKSANV

>member
-1 LWKPDKERSL
+1 METNQDKETELSDAR
-11 TKMADIKKLHE
+11 KLHE
-22 TRANLL
+22 KRANLL
-28 TQATSIVAEAAESG
+28 TEAQSIVTDLAEKGE
-42 VALEGD
+42 ALEGES
-48 KKNQFESLTAEA
+48 QARFEKLTSEA
-60 GVIAEAIRSEKSA
+60 ATVAAAIRSEKEA
-73 SEARSAA
+73 TEARSAA
-80 DAIRAEY
+80 DAVRAEY
-87 ASVIAPKAEKSDD
+87 ATAIAPKVEKSEGSND
-100 EVAELRALGRN
+100 ELRALARN
-111 GGGKLFEYRD
+111 GGVQVFEYRD
-121 VTRSTGLGNPVAIAD
+121 VSRSTGLGNPVTIAD

-145 NPFLD
+145 NPFID
-150 PSIITVVRTAT
+150 PAIVTVVRAST

-193 ALSLTPIK
+193 ALSLTPVK
-201 YATIIQVSEELV
+201 YATIIQVTEELAT
-213 EDAVFDLAGM
+213 DAAFDLSAM

-248 TLGATGTGTAS
+248 TIGATGSGTVS
-259 VNPTYTDLAKLKAS
+259 INPTFTDLAKLKAS

-309 AGDSNTPDRLL
+309 PGDSNAPDRLL

-325 SAALIDLTDDTAG
+325 SAALIDLTDNTAG

-351 LVGGVRVDVSREFA
+351 LVGGVRVEVSREFA
-365 WNTGLVSY
+365 WNLGLISY

-382 LSIPNAVKSYKSANV
+382 LAQASAVKSYQSANV